1 MAGIEELDEEEIVQ
15 LKENAQEQV
24 DTLDDQLEERGKSRR
39 KRDPVA
45 PLDLCACDAG
55 C

>member
-24 DTLDDQLEERGKSRR
+24 DTLDDQLEERGEKPPETGSRS
-39 KRDPVA
+39 A
-45 PLDLCACDAG
+45 A
-55 C
+55 